1 MIELGRIDHGTRIAD
16 AAGCL
21 LNENYDVIISRTD
34 DYGKLLGGMIYY
46 GHTGQSISVHIA
58 GFDPH
63 WISKDLLWIAFN
75 YPFVQLKCANIFCQ
89 LRSRNF
95 KALDFI
101 RKIGFKQEVVI
112 PEVFSDDEDM
122 IVGRLRKDECR
133 WLNIKPRYITS
144 GGNNGR

>member
-1 MIELGRIDHGTRIAD
+1 MIELGRLDHGARIAE

-21 LNENYDVIISRTD
+21 LDVNHDVVISRTD
-34 DYGKLLGGMIYY
+34 DWGKLLGGMIFY
-46 GHTGQSISVHIA
+46 GHTGKSISVHIA
-58 GFDPH
+58 GFSPT
-63 WISKDLLWIAFN
+63 WITRDLLWISFD
-75 YPFVQLKCANIFCQ
+75 YPFIQLKCANLFCQ

-101 RKIGFKQEVVI
+101 KKIGFKQEVII
-112 PEVFSDDEDM
+112 PEVYPDEDM